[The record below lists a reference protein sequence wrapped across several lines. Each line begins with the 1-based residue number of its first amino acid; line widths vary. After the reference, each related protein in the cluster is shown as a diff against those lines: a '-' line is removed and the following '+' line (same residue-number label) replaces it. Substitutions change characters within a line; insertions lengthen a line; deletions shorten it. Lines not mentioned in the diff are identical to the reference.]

1 MSVGGLVR
9 RGGAV
14 VVVEVGAWE
23 GLGGRELAASSRA
36 VEAVATEA
44 TSGVHAVV

>member
-9 RGGAV
+9 GGEA

-23 GLGGRELAASSRA
+23 GLRGRKLAAASRA
-36 VEAVATEA
+36 AEAVAAEA
-44 TSGVHAVV
+44 MSGVHAVV